1 MIAERLVTALRA
13 ELREGGLSGSFLVR
27 DLRTGEEVG
36 IDPDL
41 ELPTASLVKVPLAFA
56 TVERIRRGELDGAES
71 ITVTPGAAP
80 GGTPGPTG
88 TGRFLRPARIAVDDL
103 VHLAVT
109 ISDNG
114 AADALFALT
123 PPRRVTALLRAHG
136 LRGITV
142 RHTIGEL
149 SDTPAERL
157 PDAELHLA
165 HALAIDAGTRG
176 RGHLVPQL
184 DVSRAN
190 SGTARAFVDLL
201 EALWAPPAD
210 GSGIHPDTAARVRE
224 VMGDNL
230 LRHRLAPDLVS
241 DSARWSSK
249 TGTLLNLRHEVGVVE
264 HADGERFAV
273 AALTESHVPAAV
285 QPGAEALMGRVA
297 RTLRDHLR
305 GR

>member
-1 MIAERLVTALRA
+1 MTTDRLVAGLRA
-13 ELREGGLSGSFLVR
+13 ELREGGLTGSFLVR

-41 ELPTASLVKVPLAFA
+41 ELPIASLAKVPLALA
-56 TVERIRRGELDGAES
+56 TVDRVRRGEIDGAHR
-71 ITVTPGAAP
+71 ITVDPTDLARP
-80 GGTPGPTG
+80 TPTG
-88 TGRFLRPARIAVDDL
+88 LGRFRHPARIAVDDL
-103 VHLAVT
+103 VHLAVA
-109 ISDNG
+109 ISDNV
-114 AADALFALT
+114 AADTLFALT
-123 PPRRVTALLRAHG
+123 PPDRVTASLRAHG

-149 SDTPAERL
+149 NDTPAERL
-157 PDAELHLA
+157 DTAEVHLA
-165 HALAIDAGTRG
+165 HVLAIDAGTRG

-190 SGTARAFVDLL
+190 SGTARAFTDLL
-201 EALWAPPAD
+201 EALWTPPAD
-210 GSGIHPDTAARVRE
+210 GSGIHPATAARVRE

-230 LRHRLAPDLVS
+230 LRQRLAPDFVS

-264 HADGERFAV
+264 HTDGGCYAV
-273 AALTESHVPAAV
+273 AALTESGVPAGA
-285 QPGAEALMGRVA
+285 QPDAEALMGRVA
-297 RTLRDHLR
+297 RALRDHLR